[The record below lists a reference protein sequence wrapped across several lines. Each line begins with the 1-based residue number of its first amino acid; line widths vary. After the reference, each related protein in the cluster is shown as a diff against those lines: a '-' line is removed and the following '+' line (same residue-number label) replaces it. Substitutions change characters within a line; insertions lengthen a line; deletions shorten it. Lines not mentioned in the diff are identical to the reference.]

1 MGKPKRLSYDE
12 WKILTKI
19 SAPNVSLSYAKKTAV
34 YNNIIKIEGYGS
46 TLNSSSKS
54 TKTPILRC
62 FFVI

>member
-19 SAPNVSLSYAKKTAV
+19 STPNVSLSYAKKTAV

-46 TLNSSSKS
+46 T
-54 TKTPILRC
+54 
-62 FFVI
+62 